1 MVKITREEVL
11 KLAEISKIYLHENEI
26 DLVVEQL
33 KSVLGYA
40 AKVSDIAGD
49 IQIQSVKNVNIYRDD
64 IALHTDPQPILAQA
78 PEHEDDYFVVLPILE
93 K

>member
-1 MVKITREEVL
+1 VVKITREEVL
-11 KLAEISKIYLHENEI
+11 KLAEISKIYLHESEI

-40 AKVSDIAGD
+40 AMVSEIVVSD
-49 IQIQSVKNVNIYRDD
+49 QIPATKNVNVFREDLPVQTNP
-64 IALHTDPQPILAQA
+64 AAILAQA
-78 PEHEDDYFVVLPILE
+78 PEHEDNYFVVLPILE